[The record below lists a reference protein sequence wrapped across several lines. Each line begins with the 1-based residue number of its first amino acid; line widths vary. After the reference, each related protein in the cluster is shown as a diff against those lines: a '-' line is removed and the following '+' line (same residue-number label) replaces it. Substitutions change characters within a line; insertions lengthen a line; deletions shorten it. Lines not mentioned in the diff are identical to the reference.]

1 MQNTRVSQL
10 VHLLQV
16 RVLRRRVEQDGR
28 LPGGLPE
35 GLGQVLHH
43 LPGIL
48 VEHRVM
54 LHDQEAVVVL
64 FQDGHKLEDGKGA
77 AHFQIGE
84 VAIKPTEDA
93 RACSCKSIARANS
106 FAKYISTSCRA
117 VRGKN

>member
-77 AHFQIGE
+77 RRTSRSVKLRSSRLRMRELA
-84 VAIKPTEDA
+84 VAKVSQEL
-93 RACSCKSIARANS
+93 IALLNILALP
-106 FAKYISTSCRA
+106 
-117 VRGKN
+117 VEP